1 MWRKLSKRKT
11 KHHIPKKM
19 FLPDIS
25 HSGGTGNEFTTS
37 EMSKEMLKAHLAAR
51 LNVIKLDKTR
61 VQSPDPHRC
70 RFKH

>member
-1 MWRKLSKRKT
+1 MEEVEQ
-11 KHHIPKKM
+11 KKNLTSHTQKNV
-19 FLPDIS
+19 LPDIS